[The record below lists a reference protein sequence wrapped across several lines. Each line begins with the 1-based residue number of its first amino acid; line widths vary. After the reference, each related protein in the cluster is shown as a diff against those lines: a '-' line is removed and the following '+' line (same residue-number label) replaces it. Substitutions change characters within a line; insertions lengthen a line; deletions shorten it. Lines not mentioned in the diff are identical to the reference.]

1 MGEPSG
7 PEVLDPA
14 QQDVLDLCLAGR
26 NVFFSGMGGTGKSFL
41 LRRIVAELRRRG
53 VNVAVTAPTGVAALI
68 CGGQTLH
75 SFAGCGVPSTL
86 TDFDKCWSGER
97 AEAWRGLGTLIID
110 EVSMVQAP
118 FLDWLDCT
126 VRSIR
131 DNDRQ
136 PFGGVQLIFCGDF
149 HQLHGFTKQGCA
161 SVLQEPPGT
170 PPCRP
175 SCRSAPGG
183 CAAKCEE
190 YKAACRIPIAIKELH
205 GLAFQ
210 TACWREA
217 RFVTRELTTCFRQAD
232 VRMVRALS
240 RIRRGE
246 LDSETLS
253 FIRGCERE
261 LSAEDGIEA
270 TTLYACNR
278 DVDQENAANLAALP
292 PPVHYYR
299 ALDAVFVDG
308 QVPERKQAQ
317 ARAALERDA
326 FFGAQALVPA
336 TLAVK
341 KHAQVASRVVAVV
354 LY

>member
-1 MGEPSG
+1 M
-7 PEVLDPA
+7 
-14 QQDVLDLCLAGR
+14 
-26 NVFFSGMGGTGKSFL
+26 
-41 LRRIVAELRRRG
+41 
-53 VNVAVTAPTGVAALI
+53 
-68 CGGQTLH
+68 

-86 TDFDKCWSGER
+86 ADFDKCWSGER

-131 DNDRQ
+131 DNDEK

-149 HQLHGFTKQGCA
+149 HQLHGFTKQGGA
-161 SVLQEPPGT
+161 SVGHEPPGT

-175 SCRSAPGG
+175 SCRNEPGG

-190 YKAACRIPIAIKELH
+190 YKAACRIPIDIKELQ

-240 RIRRGE
+240 CIRRGE
-246 LDSETLS
+246 LDSETLA
-253 FIRGCERE
+253 FIRACECA
-261 LSAEDGIEA
+261 LPADDGIEA

-278 DVDQENAANLAALP
+278 NVDRENAANLAALP
-292 PPVHYYR
+292 PPVFSYR

-317 ARAALERDA
+317 VRAALERDA
-326 FFGAQALVPA
+326 FFGAQALVPE
-336 TLAVK
+336 TLALK
-341 KHAQVASRVVAVV
+341 KHAQVTLVIAAVR
-354 LY
+354 